1 MVTIIEMHQPLGRS
15 KSRPS
20 AIAEEISREKPGAA
34 NHGRQAQ
41 TMEPAVS
48 PLMARIRKLL
58 RRLVRLQRTTSAAA
72 NCALL
77 RAQFEG
83 KEAIYVEAGVLRVR
97 VEHIEVDLSKHWIS
111 ARLLEIPSPGL
122 GVGSSDLRFMAPAGK
137 YRGRIG
143 AGYLS
148 IFSANTWAMGYG
160 GWQLYFSPQLVAG
173 VLNLAAQL
181 EVEESSARH
190 ERINRWLLHHIWLE
204 QPRRV
209 FPAEGPRCA
218 RIASAVARTM
228 ACLVVCAAIYV
239 TVRYS

>member
-1 MVTIIEMHQPLGRS
+1 MESVASPFT
-15 KSRPS
+15 SRV
-20 AIAEEISREKPGAA
+20 
-34 NHGRQAQ
+34 HD
-41 TMEPAVS
+41 AV
-48 PLMARIRKLL
+48 
-58 RRLVRLQRTTSAAA
+58 RRLLQPLQRTTGAAA
-72 NCALL
+72 NCARL

-83 KEAIYVEAGVLRVR
+83 KEAIYIEAGVLRVR
-97 VEHIEVDLSKHWIS
+97 VENIEVDLSKQWIS
-111 ARLLEIPSPGL
+111 ARLVEMPSPGL
-122 GVGSSDLRFMAPAGK
+122 GVGSFDQRFMARAGK

-148 IFSANTWAMGYG
+148 IFSAHTWAMGYG

-181 EVEESSARH
+181 EVEETSARY

-228 ACLVVCAAIYV
+228 VCLVVCAAIYV